1 MNSSDSF
8 PASMAQRIVVILLP
22 LMTSPPPP
30 PPHKAPLDKLH
41 GCSTVAARAFRPS
54 RQESQTAQRRPHGP
68 DTDSSPQSYSVRAAT
83 LRVSACWSTSSLSL
97 RPFLAPCAC
106 SVSALL
112 QFSSELHCQ
121 SYNTQSFYPLVHFI
135 SLSLSDLFW
144 LPAHAP
150 CLLYYSS
157 PQSCTV
163 RAAMLRVRSALPSK
177 PLEEIHHCSPSVCD
191 HFVRDLPRVLNS
203 VVLREFHTE

>member
-8 PASMAQRIVVILLP
+8 PASMAQRIALILLP

-30 PPHKAPLDKLH
+30 PPHKAPLEKLH
-41 GCSTVAARAFRPS
+41 GCSTVAARALRPS

-68 DTDSSPQSYSVRAAT
+68 DTDSSPQSCNAQ
-83 LRVSACWSTSSLSL
+83 SL
-97 RPFLAPCAC
+97 C
-106 SVSALL
+106 
-112 QFSSELHCQ
+112 
-121 SYNTQSFYPLVHFI
+121 PLVHFI
-135 SLSLSDLFW
+135 SLSLSNPLW

-163 RAAMLRVRSALPSK
+163 RAATLRVRSALPSK
-177 PLEEIHHCSPSVCD
+177 PLEELHRCSPSVCD
-191 HFVRDLPRVLNS
+191 HFVRDSARVLNS